1 MTLEYFIGAFFA
13 CMILLLFMSPIL
25 IDAYEDFK
33 KHRNRKCK
41 IRINN
46 KNYEFVETIHLE
58 VGSSKS
64 YIKYYDKKRHVNREM
79 TIDPLKDKI
88 SINIDQKHK

>member
-1 MTLEYFIGAFFA
+1 MTLKYLISTLF
-13 CMILLLFMSPIL
+13 CVLVLLFLISPFL

-33 KHRNRKCK
+33 KHRKCKCK

-58 VGSSKS
+58 VGSSRS
-64 YIKYYDKKRHVNREM
+64 YIKYYDRKRHVDREM
-79 TIDPLKDKI
+79 TLDPLKDKI
-88 SINIDQKHK
+88 FIDIDN

>member
-1 MTLEYFIGAFFA
+1 MTLKYLISTLCCVLA
-13 CMILLLFMSPIL
+13 LLFLISPFL

-33 KHRNRKCK
+33 KHRKHKCK

-58 VGSSKS
+58 VGSSRS
-64 YIKYYDKKRHVNREM
+64 YIKYYDRKRHVDREM
-79 TIDPLKDKI
+79 TLDPLKDKI
-88 SINIDQKHK
+88 FIDIDN

>member
-1 MTLEYFIGAFFA
+1 MTLKYLISTLFCVLA
-13 CMILLLFMSPIL
+13 LLFLISPFL

-33 KHRNRKCK
+33 KHRKRKCK

-58 VGSSKS
+58 VGSTKS
-64 YIKYYDKKRHVNREM
+64 YIKYYDRKRHVDREM
-79 TIDPLKDKI
+79 TLDPLKDKI
-88 SINIDQKHK
+88 FIDIDN